1 MRSFKL
7 AIDCRFWG
15 ITHAGLGRYTRE
27 LVLAMIKDLEDRN
40 WKLGNFPINL
50 SLFFHKDT
58 WQKDKNKLSQCRII
72 EVDIPHYSL
81 REQLEFGRVV
91 DQEKLDLVH
100 FPHFNLPV
108 RLRSLFVVTI
118 HDLIKHFFRGRSV
131 TTRALPVYWL
141 KHWGYRLVLSQA
153 VARACKIFVPSYFVK
168 DQLIVHFPQTKNK
181 IKVTYEGVAE
191 AYRTTSL
198 KGERKN
204 KKLIQKYRLSAPFF
218 VYTGSVYPF
227 KDVPTLLTSFKDL
240 LGRKGLVK
248 PKLLI
253 TCARSIFWEKLK
265 KDVERLGLEKE
276 VIFPGQI
283 EDDDLARLYQIA
295 SALVVPSLMEG
306 FGLPGLEAMASGC
319 PVIASRA
326 GSLPEVYGQAAV
338 YFQPQNAADLTE
350 KLSQVL
356 DLSPSQKAKQI
367 EKGKNLAKKYSW
379 EKTAQETLEV
389 YKKILTDF

>member
-1 MRSFKL
+1 MKPFKL

-15 ITHAGLGRYTRE
+15 ITHAGLGRYARE

-40 WKLGNFPINL
+40 WKLGDFPINL
-50 SLFFHKDT
+50 SLFFQRET
-58 WQKDKNKLSQCRII
+58 WLKDKNKLKQCRII
-72 EVDIPHYSL
+72 KVDIPHYSL
-81 REQLEFGRVV
+81 REQLEFSRMV

-100 FPHFNLPV
+100 FPHFNLPI
-108 RLRSLFVVTI
+108 RLKTPFVVTI

-141 KHWGYRLVLSQA
+141 KHLGYRLVLRQA
-153 VARACKIFVPSYFVK
+153 VARACKIIVPSYFVK
-168 DQLIVHFPQTKNK
+168 DQLAVHFPHIEKK

-198 KGERKN
+198 EGERKN
-204 KKLIQKYRLSAPFF
+204 KKLIKKYRLSTPFF

-227 KDVPTLLTSFKDL
+227 KDLATLLRAFKDL

-253 TCARSIFWEKLK
+253 TCSRSIFWEKLK
-265 KDVERLGLEKE
+265 KDVKRLGLEKE

-283 EDDDLARLYQIA
+283 VDDDLAELYQMA

-306 FGLPGLEAMASGC
+306 FGLPGLEAMSSGC

-326 GSLPEVYGQAAV
+326 GSLPEVYGQAAI

-350 KLSQVL
+350 KLSRVL
-356 DLSPSQKAKQI
+356 YFSPSQKAKQI
-367 EKGKNLAKKYSW
+367 EKGRNLAKKYSW
-379 EKTAQETLEV
+379 EKTAQETLDIYEGCFS
-389 YKKILTDF
+389 L